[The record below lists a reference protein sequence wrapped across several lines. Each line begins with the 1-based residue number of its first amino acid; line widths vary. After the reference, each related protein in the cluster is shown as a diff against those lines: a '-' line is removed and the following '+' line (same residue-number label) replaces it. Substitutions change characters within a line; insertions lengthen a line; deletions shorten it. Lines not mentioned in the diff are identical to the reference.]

1 MNLAGDMAE
10 YAILILPATNRVY
23 AESSAALT
31 MAELSLFSQVAL
43 GSAVQNVAQTSI
55 GGIPYITFESDELSD
70 RDVALLANLS
80 SIYALFRIDG
90 KFLEPVYLQSLDK
103 LDSDL
108 ISIQKYQGK
117 TNELFTKLL
126 LNVTLLSSAF
136 AEQMLDRKF
145 SVIDPLCGRGTTMNQ
160 ALMYGFDAAGV
171 DLDRKDFDAYAT
183 FIQTWLKRK
192 RLKHDAAVVRV
203 RREHEV
209 VARRLEVSLGLT
221 KEGWKAGEA
230 LTLSYVNA
238 DTTKA
243 LEFHR
248 PGSFDLV
255 VTDAPYGVQHGSR
268 TAESGLHRSP
278 IDLLKAAVP
287 TWAGLLRSG
296 GALGIAWNTNVARRS
311 AATETLADAGL
322 EPLDEPPYT
331 DFVHRV
337 DQAIV
342 RDIVVARRP

>member
-1 MNLAGDMAE
+1 MAR
-10 YAILILPATNRVY
+10 YALLVLPSTNRVY
-23 AESSAALT
+23 AESSIALT
-31 MAELSLFSQVAL
+31 MAELALFGQRAL
-43 GSAVQNVAQTSI
+43 DADVTEIGETRI
-55 GGIPYITFESDELSD
+55 GGVPYVTFEAEELSAAD
-70 RDVALLANLS
+70 AAKLANLA
-80 SIYALFRIDG
+80 SIYALFRLDG
-90 KFLEPVYLQSLDK
+90 KLLEPVELRSLDK

-136 AEQMLDRKF
+136 GPQLLERRF

-171 DLDRKDFDAYAT
+171 DVDRKDFDAYAT
-183 FIQTWLKRK
+183 FLQTWLKRK
-192 RLKHDAAVVRV
+192 RLKHDAEVVRV
-203 RREHEV
+203 RREHQL
-209 VARRLEVSLGLT
+209 VAHRFQASFGLT
-221 KEGWKAGEA
+221 KEAWKDGDKFN
-230 LTLSYVNA
+230 LSYVNA

-243 LEFHR
+243 LEFHKR
-248 PGSFDLV
+248 GSFDLV

-278 IDLLKAAVP
+278 IDLLKAAAPV
-287 TWAGLLRSG
+287 WAGLLRSG

-311 AATETLADAGL
+311 AAIEILAQAGL
-322 EPLDEPPYT
+322 EPLDEPPYQ

-342 RDIVVARRP
+342 RDILVARKP